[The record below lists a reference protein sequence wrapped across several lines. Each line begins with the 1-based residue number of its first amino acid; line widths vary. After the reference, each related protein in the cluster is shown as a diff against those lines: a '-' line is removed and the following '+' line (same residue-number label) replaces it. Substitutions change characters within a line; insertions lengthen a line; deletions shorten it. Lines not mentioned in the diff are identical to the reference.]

1 MLKRDIQQPSC
12 DQFQNR
18 VSADQ
23 CHMTV
28 LQAQVYSVQLTHRGD
43 MFFHSFLL
51 SSYGIQVITGSANF
65 TSEIHFY
72 KFPLGFWP

>member
-1 MLKRDIQQPSC
+1 MLKLDIQQPSC

-18 VSADQ
+18 VSAD
-23 CHMTV
+23 HM
-28 LQAQVYSVQLTHRGD
+28 AQVYSVQLIEVTC
-43 MFFHSFLL
+43 FFIVFCLP
-51 SSYGIQVITGSANF
+51 ANF